1 MARKK
6 ISAYT
11 LLEMIIIIG
20 VFSALALIFLPVGI
34 EQIQASKIENV
45 VKDVQSLIYSQSQSA
60 YTYKANKNYG
70 IAFYSDHY
78 IVFSGDS
85 LSQADSQTRYD
96 LSSEIKI
103 NHINFN
109 DSGVELHFAKGTFRP
124 HTFGSFEV
132 STSYSSYQITINTE
146 GLVLVNKL

>member
-6 ISAYT
+6 LCAYT
-11 LLEMIIIIG
+11 LLEILVIIG
-20 VFSALALIFLPVGI
+20 VTTGLAMIFLPVGI
-34 EQIQASKIENV
+34 EQIQINKIENV

-60 YTYKANKNYG
+60 YTYKANKSYG
-70 IAFYSDHY
+70 IAFYSNHY
-78 IVFSGDS
+78 IVYSGDS

-103 NHINFN
+103 NNLNFN
-109 DSGVELHFAKGTFRP
+109 DSGVELRFAKGTFRP